1 MRPGALAP
9 LCHMY
14 ISCALRF
21 CGIIIKCQ
29 GKSNG
34 HTHANSR
41 GNANCLSPCKPCGL
55 SRCRGYGMCAMIIAK
70 DDGDDRIAGMPTC
83 QKAKSQSRNGSSQ
96 HEGDNNSTP
105 RLDVHPPRANRNLP
119 TALSIARRILAGK
132 TQETTWPGSTRKI
145 GWRPNELLNAA
156 GIETSHHNI
165 PGISWQMQKS
175 CSTSRRKE
183 CLARVPANTASRLL
197 HSSVGNAGK
206 FLVFP
211 ASISRILVSRDVWIS
226 GMAGIQ
232 IN

>member
-1 MRPGALAP
+1 MATTELPECRHAKRPKAKAE
-9 LCHMY
+9 M
-14 ISCALRF
+14 AAVNTRA
-21 CGIIIKCQ
+21 IIIQ
-29 GKSNG
+29 PPDWMS
-34 HTHANSR
+34 
-41 GNANCLSPCKPCGL
+41 
-55 SRCRGYGMCAMIIAK
+55 I
-70 DDGDDRIAGMPTC
+70 
-83 QKAKSQSRNGSSQ
+83 
-96 HEGDNNSTP
+96 
-105 RLDVHPPRANRNLP
+105 PPRANRNLP